1 MLRNAKNQTTS
12 VSAFCVV
19 VRMLCSRTVSPLSI
33 AMRGLAPPHLS
44 AAVLHYHALSHE
56 LQLADRKVQ

>member
-1 MLRNAKNQTTS
+1 
-12 VSAFCVV
+12 
-19 VRMLCSRTVSPLSI
+19 MLCSRTVSPLSI

-56 LQLADRKVQ
+56 LQLADRKVL